1 MKQVVLFV
9 VFAGAVAGF
18 VLALNQFAKKPD
30 LMKGIG
36 LAASGVGVVTSL
48 RAL

>member
-9 VFAGAVAGF
+9 IFAGAVAGF
-18 VLALNQFAKKPD
+18 VLACDQFTKKPD

-36 LAASGVGVVTSL
+36 LAASSIGVVTSL

>member
-1 MKQVVLFV
+1 MKQVVLIV

-18 VLALNQFAKKPD
+18 VLALDQFTKKPN
-30 LMKGIG
+30 LIKGIG
-36 LAASGVGVVTSL
+36 LAASGVGVVSSL